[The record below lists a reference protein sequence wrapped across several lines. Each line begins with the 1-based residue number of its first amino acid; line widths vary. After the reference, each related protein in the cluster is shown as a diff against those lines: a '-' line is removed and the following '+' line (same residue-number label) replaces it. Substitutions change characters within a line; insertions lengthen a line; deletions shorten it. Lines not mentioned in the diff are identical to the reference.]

1 MVTPQTDQPK
11 HYSIFIQEATKRESI
26 SPHLRGESIMAKF
39 ELFIHRK
46 ADRMLEEKGLYQEIK
61 ETLKQVKTINHTEIQ
76 EAFAQKGWIKEH
88 QICPLARWTWDA
100 CKDKAALSIELSL
113 IDAVHRDFLRASLA
127 KKHGDLDVLV
137 YITQTYKEP
146 KFHNIKRDIEILN
159 DILSYPILLIGL
171 T

>member
-1 MVTPQTDQPK
+1 M
-11 HYSIFIQEATKRESI
+11 TKRRLFSLLPKG
-26 SPHLRGESIMAKF
+26 SMMAKF

-61 ETLKQVKTINHTEIQ
+61 ETLSQVETVDHTQIQ
-76 EAFAQKGWIKEH
+76 EAFAEKGWAKEH
-88 QICPLARWTWDA
+88 QICPKASWAWDA
-100 CKDKAALSIELSL
+100 CKQKAALSIELSL

-137 YITQTYKEP
+137 YITSTYKEP
-146 KFHNIKRDIEILN
+146 KFHNVKRDIEIFN
-159 DILSYPILLIGL
+159 DILTYPILLIGL